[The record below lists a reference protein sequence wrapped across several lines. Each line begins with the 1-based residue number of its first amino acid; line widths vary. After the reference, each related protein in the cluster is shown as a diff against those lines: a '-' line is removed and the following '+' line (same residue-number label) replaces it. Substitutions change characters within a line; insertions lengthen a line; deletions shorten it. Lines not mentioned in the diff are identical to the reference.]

1 MNVPQATRELETK
14 ISLLRGEL
22 DDLEEQLN
30 ELRCTSEFKEVRC
43 ELIPGHE
50 GRHHF
55 EIEYS
60 EINGKRIPHW
70 SVTEWGEE
78 KR

>member
-14 ISLLRGEL
+14 IYRLRGEL
-22 DDLEEQLN
+22 DDLEE
-30 ELRCTSEFKEVRC
+30 
-43 ELIPGHE
+43 GHE